1 MKVILT
7 GASGFIGGAV
17 LQRLITLSNVTS
29 IIVLSRRE
37 LPIENPKLKTI
48 VVKDFLNYE
57 QQVLDQLAGAEACI
71 WVLGSATS
79 GKDVHQDMTFA
90 ATKAFSESILPTLQK
105 GMQFRFVYTSGALV
119 VRLGKIETRI
129 VNLESEYA
137 PSWKSC
143 VVRPA
148 LVTDGEPMMRL
159 LLSGHYIPK
168 QELAATMADLAVNG
182 GSQQTLDNIDLR
194 QRSRAVIEEET

>member
-17 LQRLITLSNVTS
+17 LQRLINLSNVTS

-48 VVKDFLNYE
+48 VVKDFLHYE
-57 QQVLDQLAGAEACI
+57 QEVLDQLAGAEACI

-90 ATKAFSESILPTLQK
+90 ATKAFSDSILPTLQD
-105 GMQFRFVYTSGALV
+105 GRQFRFVYTSGALV
-119 VRLGKIETRI
+119 VRDQSASTWFMSGPRKLRVSRESITLSI
-129 VNLESEYA
+129 VAN
-137 PSWKSC
+137 
-143 VVRPA
+143 
-148 LVTDGEPMMRL
+148 
-159 LLSGHYIPK
+159 
-168 QELAATMADLAVNG
+168 DL
-182 GSQQTLDNIDLR
+182 
-194 QRSRAVIEEET
+194 